1 MISRFKMDLR
11 FRHPFTA
18 IIAGPTACGKTV
30 FTKTFIDNLSAMCDT
45 VFAKIIWYYDE
56 MQPIYDG
63 ENVEYIHGLPDM
75 NSFSGVHPILIIL
88 DDLMGETGKSVIDI
102 FTKGSHHRNLSVFYI
117 SQNLFHQG
125 KGQRDIS
132 LNANYLIY
140 FKNPRDKMQINH
152 LARQI
157 SPENSKF
164 VQEAYA
170 NATGRPHGY
179 LLFDLKQDTPDEYRL
194 RTNILPNERPSYAYI
209 PKKGYKYKFN

>member
-1 MISRFKMDLR
+1 LWENGFHQNIY
-11 FRHPFTA
+11 
-18 IIAGPTACGKTV
+18 
-30 FTKTFIDNLSAMCDT
+30 FIDNLSAMCDT
-45 VFAKIIWYYDE
+45 AFAKIIWYYDE

-75 NSFSGVHPILIIL
+75 NSFTGVHPILIIL

-152 LARQI
+152 LAR
-157 SPENSKF
+157 
-164 VQEAYA
+164 
-170 NATGRPHGY
+170 
-179 LLFDLKQDTPDEYRL
+179 L